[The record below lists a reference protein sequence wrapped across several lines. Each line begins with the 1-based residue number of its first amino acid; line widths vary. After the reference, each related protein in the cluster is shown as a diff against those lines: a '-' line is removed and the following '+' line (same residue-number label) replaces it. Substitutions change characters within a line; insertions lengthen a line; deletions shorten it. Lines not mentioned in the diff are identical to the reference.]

1 MGILDAAAEEKAR
14 ALQGCDASRMGI
26 QGIRYVGILMRAFE
40 CLKKSMQTEVSEEDQ
55 SPEAKTYEGR

>member
-26 QGIRYVGILMRAFE
+26 QGISASFREYPLSHMEHGKGFRLLLG
-40 CLKKSMQTEVSEEDQ
+40 LKGQE
-55 SPEAKTYEGR
+55 